1 MKKAIVGALALVALT
16 VAPAAHARST
26 YITDV
31 FITNVEYLKTGEAL
45 VSGGLFS
52 EKQKCRGNR
61 EVQVYDYT
69 GPVKRRGAPEPLDT
83 ATTSKG
89 GGFGFLVP
97 QKSIG
102 YGVKVK
108 APKTTKG
115 DDVCQ
120 KDSDVYLIF

>member
-1 MKKAIVGALALVALT
+1 MKKAIVGVLALVALV

-45 VSGGLFS
+45 ISGGLFS
-52 EKQKCRGNR
+52 ERQKCRGNR
-61 EVQVYDYT
+61 EVEAYNYT
-69 GPVKRRGAPEPLDT
+69 GPVKRRGTPGPIDT
-83 ATTSKG
+83 AITSKG

-108 APKTTKG
+108 APKTIKG

-120 KDSDVYLIF
+120 KDADVYFVP